1 MKYIPIHD
9 NEYGERYRTWLAKT
23 PEKIG
28 NLQAYLE
35 ETNDL
40 LIDLY
45 YALIAAKARIKQL
58 EADAEP
64 PF

>member
-1 MKYIPIHD
+1 MKYAPIHD
-9 NEYGERYRTWLAKT
+9 PEFGERYKAWLGVSPFTLPTAA
-23 PEKIG
+23 ER
-28 NLQAYLE
+28 

-45 YALIAAKARIKQL
+45 YALINAKARIKQL